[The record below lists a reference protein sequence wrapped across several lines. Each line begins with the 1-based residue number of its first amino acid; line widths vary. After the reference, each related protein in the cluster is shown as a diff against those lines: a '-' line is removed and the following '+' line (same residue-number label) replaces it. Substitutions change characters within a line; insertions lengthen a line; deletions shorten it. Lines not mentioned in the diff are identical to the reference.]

1 MKNKTILARNLRKNA
16 TIQERRLWNL
26 LKNRQ
31 FHNLKF
37 KRQQLIGDYIVDF
50 ICKEVKI
57 IIEIDGGQHNEPEN
71 IEYDKTRTEY
81 LNNLGYKVI
90 RFWNNEI
97 YENIEGVV
105 LRLREEINPH
115 QEH

>member
-1 MKNKTILARNLRKNA
+1 MENKIILARNLRKNS

-37 KRQQLIGDYIVDF
+37 KRQQPIGDYIVDF
-50 ICKEVKI
+50 ICKDAKI

-71 IEYDKTRTEY
+71 IEYDKSRTEY
-81 LNNLGYKVI
+81 LNTLGYKII

-97 YENIEGVV
+97 YENIEGAI
-105 LRLREEINPH
+105 LRLKKEINPH

>member
-1 MKNKTILARNLRKNA
+1 MENKIILARNLRKNS

-37 KRQQLIGDYIVDF
+37 KRQQPIGDYIVDF
-50 ICKEVKI
+50 ICKEAKI
-57 IIEIDGGQHNEPEN
+57 IIEIDGAQHNESEN

-81 LNNLGYKVI
+81 LNTLGYKVI

-105 LRLREEINPH
+105 VRLKEEINPH

>member
-1 MKNKTILARNLRKNA
+1 MNNKTILARNLRKNS
-16 TIQERRLWNL
+16 TKQERRLWNL

-37 KRQQLIGDYIVDF
+37 KRQQPIGDYIVDF
-50 ICKEVKI
+50 ICKEAKI

-81 LNNLGYKVI
+81 LNNLGYKVV